1 MKIKFTSLIGLI
13 LASFSLNGQKLLTPS
28 VTHTSSLSPADRFD
42 ESASEIPAFDPIT
55 KRVFVSNDAT
65 TSLDVLELDSNE
77 STGAPTLTYK
87 FSIYLSS
94 IGGGVNAVVVKN
106 GLVAVAV
113 QNSDKQA
120 IGKVAIFSTTISEG
134 DAPLDIVLSLNP
146 SQLAQSKK
154 SLRTA

>member
-1 MKIKFTSLIGLI
+1 MKKIAQILI
-13 LASFSLNGQKLLTPS
+13 LAIAPAFLLGNSFLTPS
-28 VTHTSSLSPADRFD
+28 VSHTSALSPTARVD

-55 KRVFVSNDAT
+55 NRVFVSNDAT

-87 FSIYLSS
+87 FSIDLSS
-94 IGGGVNAVVVKN
+94 IGGGVNAVAVKN

-154 SLRTA
+154 SLRAA

>member
-1 MKIKFTSLIGLI
+1 MKKIAQILI
-13 LASFSLNGQKLLTPS
+13 LAIAPAFLLGNSFLTPS
-28 VTHTSSLSPADRFD
+28 VSHTSALSPAARFD

-55 KRVFVSNDAT
+55 KRVFISNDAN
-65 TSLDVLELDSNE
+65 TSLEVLELSKDTN
-77 STGAPTLTYK
+77 GNPALTYL
-87 FSIYLSS
+87 FNIDLST
-94 IGGGVNAVVVKN
+94 IGGGVNAVSVSN
-106 GLVAVAV
+106 GLVAIAV

-120 IGKVAIFSTTISEG
+120 NGKVAIFSTTISEG